1 MSEHQKEKTSQKAHE
16 SNSSPRADT
25 SPRITSRAGPHP
37 FGGNRPSQ
45 QRRTAG
51 MTEACG
57 ECGEIS
63 WDEDLERGEIV
74 CGECGLVVDEN
85 LIDPGAEWSN
95 HGGKDNSRVGSPI
108 TPTLSDKGL
117 NTTISRSDLT
127 GGAAARHGMSPRA
140 RRDWNRRR
148 VIDDRSKTRKSRDR
162 NLAKAMSLLRSY
174 GDLPGTLLDEAAVF
188 YRKAVEAGV
197 VTGRSIAGIAGACAY
212 LAARERSLPRSIEE
226 VADSFQVEHK
236 EMKRNIRLVSR
247 IIGAHTISD
256 PGEYIDKFCS
266 RLGLQPSVVGEA
278 HYLWER
284 VKIADEWQGKKP
296 SGVAGVM
303 IYKAAQMR
311 GNTRTQA
318 DVCKVAGVSEVTLR
332 GLLRILDGL
341 MKYIGEAT
349 EN

>member
-1 MSEHQKEKTSQKAHE
+1 MSEHQNEKTHQKAPE
-16 SNSSPRADT
+16 TNSSSRSGTSPRA
-25 SPRITSRAGPHP
+25 SPHP
-37 FGGNRPSQ
+37 FGGSRPSQ
-45 QRRTAG
+45 QRKTTG
-51 MTEACG
+51 MAEPCS
-57 ECGEIS
+57 ECGSIS
-63 WDEDLERGEIV
+63 WDEDLDRGEIV

-95 HGGKDNSRVGSPI
+95 HDGKDNSRVGSPI

-117 NTTISRSDLT
+117 NTTISRSDLY
-127 GGAAARHGMSPRA
+127 GGAAARHGMNARA

-226 VADSFQVEHK
+226 VADSFQVEYK

-266 RLGLQPSVVGEA
+266 QLGLHPSVVGEA

-303 IYKAAQMR
+303 IYKAAQIR

-318 DVCKVAGVSEVTLR
+318 DVCEVAGISEVTLR

>member
-1 MSEHQKEKTSQKAHE
+1 MSEHQNKKTQQKAPE
-16 SNSSPRADT
+16 TNSSSRPSTSPRA
-25 SPRITSRAGPHP
+25 SPHP
-37 FGGNRPSQ
+37 FGGSRPSQ
-45 QRRTAG
+45 QRKTTG
-51 MTEACG
+51 MAEPCI
-57 ECGEIS
+57 ECGSIS
-63 WDEDLERGEIV
+63 WDEDLDRGEIV

-95 HGGKDNSRVGSPI
+95 HDGKDNSRVGSPI

-127 GGAAARHGMSPRA
+127 GGAAARHGMNARA

-226 VADSFQVEHK
+226 VADSFQVEYK

-266 RLGLQPSVVGEA
+266 QLGLHPSVVGEA

-303 IYKAAQMR
+303 IYKAAQIR

-318 DVCKVAGVSEVTLR
+318 DVCEVAGISEVTLR

>member
-1 MSEHQKEKTSQKAHE
+1 MSEHQTENENQNQKKGVTNSRSSSQ
-16 SNSSPRADT
+16 
-25 SPRITSRAGPHP
+25 P
-37 FGGNRPSQ
+37 FGASRPSQ
-45 QRRTAG
+45 QRRTVG
-51 MTEACG
+51 MNEPCSDCG
-57 ECGEIS
+57 SVS
-63 WDEDLERGEIV
+63 WDEDLERGEVV
-74 CGECGLVVDEN
+74 CGLCGLVADEN
-85 LIDPGAEWSN
+85 LIDPGAEWTN
-95 HGGKDNSRVGSPI
+95 YDGADNSRVGSPI

-117 NTTISRSDLT
+117 NTTISRGDLI
-127 GGAAARHGMSPRA
+127 GGAAARHGMNARA

-226 VADSFQVEHK
+226 VSESFQVNPK

-256 PGEYIDKFCS
+256 PSEYIDKFCS
-266 RLGLQPSVVGEA
+266 QLGLPAAVNGEA
-278 HYLWER
+278 HYLWTR
-284 VKIADEWQGKKP
+284 LKIADEWQGKKP

-303 IYKAAQMR
+303 IYKAAQVR

-318 DVCKVAGVSEVTLR
+318 EVCEVAGVSEVTLR
-332 GLLRILDGL
+332 GLLRIVDGL

>member
-1 MSEHQKEKTSQKAHE
+1 MSDNETNVANQRKNGTKKKSKPKQ
-16 SNSSPRADT
+16 
-25 SPRITSRAGPHP
+25 
-37 FGGNRPSQ
+37 FGASRPSQ
-45 QRRTAG
+45 QRRTTG
-51 MTEACG
+51 MADPCV
-57 ECGEIS
+57 ECGAVS
-63 WDEDLERGEIV
+63 WDEDFERGEVV
-74 CGECGLVVDEN
+74 CGDCGLVVDEN
-85 LIDPGAEWSN
+85 MIDPGAEWTN
-95 HGGKDNSRVGSPI
+95 HDGQDNSRVGSPI

-127 GGAAARHGMSPRA
+127 GGAAARHGMSSRA

-148 VIDDRSKTRKSRDR
+148 IIDDRSKTRKSRDR
-162 NLAKAMSLLRSY
+162 NLAKAMSLLRSH

-212 LAARERSLPRSIEE
+212 LAARERQLPRSVEE
-226 VADSFQVEHK
+226 VADAFQVNYK

-266 RLGLQPSVVGEA
+266 QLGLPATVTGEA

-284 VKIADEWQGKKP
+284 VKIADDWQGKKP
-296 SGVAGVM
+296 AGVAGVI

-318 DVCKVAGVSEVTLR
+318 EVCEVVGVSEVTLR
-332 GLLRILDGL
+332 GLLRILGGL
-341 MKYIGEAT
+341 MKYLGEAT
-349 EN
+349 HN